1 VRVDQSI
8 KVGEGTIATT
18 SSGWRV
24 ETQRRGWL
32 VLYMLYGM
40 HARRSLDG
48 YGPGIGCELG
58 KKEASD

>member
-1 VRVDQSI
+1 MRVDQSI

-18 SSGWRV
+18 SSRWMMETRRPGWV
-24 ETQRRGWL
+24 

-48 YGPGIGCELG
+48 YGVGVGRELG